1 MLRDNP
7 GSIIKI
13 KALISITVT
22 LSDQVIQALP
32 ECVCYILKMEGTLKR
47 VLQKKRGSGIKTTYC
62 ISRIVHSLWSARKVV
77 WIQAFWFD
85 RTSAHVRR
93 MRLFCLK
100 KYELGKGG
108 KGQREEA

>member
-1 MLRDNP
+1 M
-7 GSIIKI
+7 
-13 KALISITVT
+13 
-22 LSDQVIQALP
+22 
-32 ECVCYILKMEGTLKR
+32 
-47 VLQKKRGSGIKTTYC
+47 
-62 ISRIVHSLWSARKVV
+62 V

>member
-1 MLRDNP
+1 MLHSKNGGNFEP
-7 GSIIKI
+7 S
-13 KALISITVT
+13 VT
-22 LSDQVIQALP
+22 
-32 ECVCYILKMEGTLKR
+32 
-47 VLQKKRGSGIKTTYC
+47 KKRGSGIKTF
-62 ISRIVHSLWSARKVV
+62 ISRTVHSLWSARKVV

-85 RTSAHVRR
+85 GTSAHVRR